1 MNQKHQPKMYHANI
15 NINLMVK
22 NVIQIKIR
30 ITINIDVS
38 AKFRKNIMCAKKIIF
53 RNLVLVFG
61 KMVSFQEVL
70 LLIQ

>member
-1 MNQKHQPKMYHANI
+1 MYHANI
-15 NINLMVK
+15 NVNLMVK

-30 ITINIDVS
+30 ISINIDVS
-38 AKFRKNIMCAKKIIF
+38 AKFRKNIMCAKKIMF

>member
-1 MNQKHQPKMYHANI
+1 MYHANI

-22 NVIQIKIR
+22 NVIQIKIT

>member
-1 MNQKHQPKMYHANI
+1 MYHANI